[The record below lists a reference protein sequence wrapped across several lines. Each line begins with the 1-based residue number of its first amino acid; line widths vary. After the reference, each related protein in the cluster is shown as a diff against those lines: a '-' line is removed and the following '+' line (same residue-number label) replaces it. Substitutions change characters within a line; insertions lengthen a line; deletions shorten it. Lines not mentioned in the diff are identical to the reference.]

1 MSEYIERE
9 AFLKAIE
16 ERYCL
21 PCKEAGKDHNGCK
34 CDVCW
39 VDDMSGEVI
48 DEPAADVEKMSD
60 GYHTFADLYEQR
72 LILSAALSKNNPH
85 AWKSKR
91 HEDGSVPF
99 GGGWFIMGFDTD
111 EGCYTY
117 HYELKDWDL
126 FQCEE
131 LGKGKPWDGHTSKDV
146 RRLLSI
152 PAADVAPVVHGRW
165 IIKHKHRGGFHRY
178 TGIDDMG
185 EQHTITVDER
195 IEYDDRYC
203 SECGKQSADNF
214 LTYCPNCGA
223 RMDGDDD
230 AKDIHPVPKGGSTKW

>member
-1 MSEYIERE
+1 MAEYIERE
-9 AFLKAIE
+9 TFLKDIE
-16 ERYCL
+16 KRYCL
-21 PCKEAGKDHNGCK
+21 PCKDEGKDHNGCK
-34 CDVCW
+34 CDFCW
-39 VDDMSGEVI
+39 VGDIYGDVI
-48 DEPAADVEKMSD
+48 DAPAADVEKMSD

-72 LILSAALSKNNPH
+72 LILSAALAKNNPH

-131 LGKGKPWDGHTSKDV
+131 LDKGKPWDGHTSKDV

-152 PAADVAPVVHGRW
+152 PAADVAPVRHGRW
-165 IIKHKHRGGFHRY
+165 VSVQHKLARVCSVCNRDEPYKFAFAD
-178 TGIDDMG
+178 IDADL
-185 EQHTITVDER
+185 
-195 IEYDDRYC
+195 YD
-203 SECGKQSADNF
+203 
-214 LTYCPNCGA
+214 YCPNCGA
-223 RMDGDDD
+223 KMDE
-230 AKDIHPVPKGGSTKW
+230 VSE